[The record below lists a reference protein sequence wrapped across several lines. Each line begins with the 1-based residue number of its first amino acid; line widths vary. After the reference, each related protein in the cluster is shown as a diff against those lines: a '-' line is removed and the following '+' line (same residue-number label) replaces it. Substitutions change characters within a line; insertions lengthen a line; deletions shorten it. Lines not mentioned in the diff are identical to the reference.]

1 MRSCTKGCV
10 RVLPR
15 QSPLGLCR
23 PTLSLH
29 IQDGPA
35 GPGESACIQFGSYL
49 WRASP
54 LRAAFGMLF
63 STDSLLRKKQPA
75 SHLYHKVSQS
85 QCSRGTGLLS
95 CDTFWVQ
102 QQHDTATFATKLP
115 GCRAHVAG
123 PPRRTT
129 PCAERNNGTQP
140 MGPAVFLA
148 PPAISLSCPVAS
160 NPLVS

>member
-1 MRSCTKGCV
+1 MCPCPSQTEPSG
-10 RVLPR
+10 
-15 QSPLGLCR
+15 PLQTNPVPSHPGWTCR
-23 PTLSLH
+23 PWRECMHPIWLLLM
-29 IQDGPA
+29 
-35 GPGESACIQFGSYL
+35 ESF
-49 WRASP
+49 P

-63 STDSLLRKKQPA
+63 STDSLLQKKRPA

-85 QCSRGTGLLS
+85 QHSRGTGLLS

-129 PCAERNNGTQP
+129 PCAERSNGTQP